1 MFDWRGFTNLCCHL
15 FPEMFTAC
23 VPCFSEQT
31 KAGLTYQRT
40 PTPLNRRGSDLVE
53 PESCSS
59 APELACRGERRAW
72 RQTTSRVAA
81 AAAGRM
87 TSSGFH
93 HGDRCDFDIARPRSH
108 KNVMMQRPAKPRR
121 HSAHTFAP
129 IPTPRAGFLCP
140 QLQRGALRRVGRCGT
155 QWCGVVHTTSLCS
168 CSRVGVNA
176 SEAKDPKCWSFWCR
190 PASPGE
196 RGCM

>member
-108 KNVMMQRPAKPRR
+108 KNVMMQGRRNQDGTAPILSLPYLRFARASSAPNSSGEPCGELGAVARSGAGLYTPRR
-121 HSAHTFAP
+121 CAHA
-129 IPTPRAGFLCP
+129 AG
-140 QLQRGALRRVGRCGT
+140 
-155 QWCGVVHTTSLCS
+155 
-168 CSRVGVNA
+168 
-176 SEAKDPKCWSFWCR
+176 SE
-190 PASPGE
+190 
-196 RGCM
+196 